1 MKKLSTA
8 LVWAFSVCV
17 ALQATAGDAWK
28 AKPMDWPHWR
38 GPEAN
43 GISREKGLVTSW
55 SPDGENLLWKSK
67 ELATR
72 STPICMN
79 GKLYM
84 LARLNPAT
92 AQEGEK
98 VICADAAT
106 GKVLWENK
114 FNVFLSDVPDTR
126 VAWSAVVGD
135 PETGRIYAQGVC
147 GHFTCIDGETGKTV
161 WSRSLTEEFG
171 LLSTYGGRTNY
182 PVLRG
187 DLVLISAVIVGWGDS
202 ARPTHR
208 FMAFDKRNGQPV
220 WINGTTPL
228 PFDTTYSTPA
238 LTNYKGTPL
247 MVFGSGD
254 GGLHAMQPN
263 TGLPVWSYLISYRG
277 VNTSPVIA
285 GDLAIAGHSEE
296 NSDTSKMAALLAL
309 PLGAKGKIAPGQETW
324 RDLEVYVGKTSPL
337 VIGDRIYVVDDSGL
351 LYVVELK
358 TGKVVAKQKLGTQGR
373 GSPVFADGKLYVCEG
388 YGRFYIFEL
397 DAEKGVKKVFN
408 TRLPS
413 DVDASPIV
421 SNGRIFLASNEEFY
435 CIANKDVK
443 PSADPR
449 PEVAPEAPIEEDPNP
464 AQVQIV
470 PCESLLRSGAKGQAQ
485 RHVVRLYNSKGQFLR
500 TAKPEEV
507 QFSVAGLGKVDAQG
521 RYETPTENQHGAAIL
536 TAKVGELSGTAR
548 LRVVPDL
555 PWNFDFSDGQVP
567 VSWVGMRYRNIVIDF
582 DLYKKLEAQS
592 ENIARLYI
600 YLTSAYI
607 NTGRPVTSYDNTT
620 PDQRWTEFLR
630 FLRLIEKVKTLDEA
644 KTEIEPLLKALET
657 EKIVSEWT
665 WEELADKQPKL
676 TVKQGPRKVEGNG
689 VMTKITT
696 IPKGTRSFGTMG
708 RPDLANYSIQADI
721 YLAERLGKI
730 GDAGLIAQRYRL
742 DFMGEHKQLK
752 LISWISHEIK
762 YHQQKVDLQANTWF
776 TLKLHATTKDKD
788 GKKVAVLQGKVW
800 PRDQKEPADWI
811 ITWEDEPANEI
822 GSPGLF
828 GNANDAEVFYDNVKV
843 WAD

>member
-1 MKKLSTA
+1 MKHFSTA
-8 LVWAFSVCV
+8 LVWAFSVCF
-17 ALQATAGDAWK
+17 ALHASAGDAWK

-106 GKVLWENK
+106 GKILWENK

-126 VAWSAVVGD
+126 VAWSSVVGD

-147 GHFTCIDGETGKTV
+147 GHFACIDGETGKTV

-187 DLVLISAVIVGWGDS
+187 DLVLISAVIVGWGDA

-208 FMAFDKRNGQPV
+208 FLAFDKRNGQPV
-220 WINGTTPL
+220 WINGTNPL

-309 PLGAKGKIAPGQETW
+309 PLGAKGKIEPGKEAW
-324 RDLEVYVGKTSPL
+324 RDLEIYVGKTSPL
-337 VIGDRIYVVDDSGL
+337 VVGERIYVVDDSGL

-358 TGKVVAKQKLGTQGR
+358 TGKVIGKQKLGTQGR
-373 GSPVFADGKLYVCEG
+373 GSPIFADGKIYVCEG
-388 YGRFYIFEL
+388 YGRYYVFEL
-397 DAEKGVKKVFN
+397 DEEKGVKKVFN
-408 TRLPS
+408 SRLPS
-413 DVDASPIV
+413 DMDASLIV
-421 SNGRIFLASNEEFY
+421 SNGRIFVATNEELY
-435 CIANKDVK
+435 CVGNKDVK
-443 PSADPR
+443 PSADAR
-449 PEVAPEAPIEEDPNP
+449 PEVAPEAPLEEDPNP
-464 AQVQIV
+464 AHVQIV
-470 PCESLLRSGAKGQAQ
+470 PCESLLRSGSKGQAQ

-507 QFSVAGLGKVDAQG
+507 QFSVTGAGKVDAQG
-521 RYETPTENQHGAAIL
+521 RFETPTENTHGTATL
-536 TAKVGELSGTAR
+536 TAKVGELAGTAR
-548 LRVVPDL
+548 IRVTPDL
-555 PWNFDFSDGQVP
+555 PWNFDFTDGTVP
-567 VSWVGMRYRNIVIDF
+567 ANWVGMRYRNIVIDF

-600 YLTSAYI
+600 YLTSAYT
-607 NTGRPVTSYDNTT
+607 NTGRPVTGYDNTT

-630 FLRLIEKVKTLDEA
+630 FLRLTEKVKTLDEA
-644 KTEIEPLLKALET
+644 KAEIEPLLKALEA
-657 EKIVSEWT
+657 EKVVSEWS

-689 VMTKITT
+689 VLTKITT

-708 RPDLANYSIQADI
+708 RPDLSSYSIQADI

-776 TLKLHATTKDKD
+776 TLKLHASTKDKD

-800 PRDQKEPADWI
+800 PRDQKEPADWT